1 MILGVFGA
9 GGNGKTVV
17 DAAQIFWGNTSRW
30 EKIIFIDDV
39 VGEKEVYQHEVFT
52 YEEMKEKYSPDKI
65 EILIS
70 LGEPS
75 ARKHAYDMIKHD
87 GYRLGQLITPGSVL
101 PQNYSFG
108 EGVIILEADINSD
121 VTVGDNTFISAE
133 AMIGH
138 DTIIGNDC
146 IIGPRAFIAG
156 HCNIGN
162 QVYIGPNASLRD
174 RINIEDTAVVS
185 IGAVVFKNV
194 TSDSIAIGNPS
205 RSMKKTDDYQV
216 FK

>member
-9 GGNGKTVV
+9 GGNGKTIV
-17 DAAQIFWGNTSRW
+17 DAAQIFWSDTSRW

-39 VGEKEVYQHEVFT
+39 VGKKEIYQHEVFT
-52 YEEMKEKYSPDKI
+52 YAEMKKTYSPEDI

-75 ARKHAYDMIKHD
+75 ARKKAFDMIKLD
-87 GYRLGQLITPGSVL
+87 GYRLGQLVTPGTVL

-121 VTVGDNTFISAE
+121 VTVGDNTIISAE
-133 AMIGH
+133 AMVGH
-138 DTIIGNDC
+138 DTIVGNDC
-146 IIGPRAFIAG
+146 IIGPRVFIAG

-162 QVYIGPNASLRD
+162 QVYIGPCAILRD
-174 RINIEDTAVVS
+174 RIDVDDTAVIS

-194 TSDSIAIGNPS
+194 ASDSIAIGNPS
-205 RSMKKTDDYQV
+205 RNMKKGDDYQV